1 MLEKKYILSRI
12 QYSFRPKLGTENE
25 LCTMQ
30 QNLFMI
36 DKSEKVKG
44 ICLDLAMMDH
54 MEFTYNFGINKS
66 SLKWFKF

>member
-1 MLEKKYILSRI
+1 
-12 QYSFRPKLGTENE
+12 
-25 LCTMQ
+25 MQ

-44 ICLDLAMMDH
+44 ICLDLATMNH
-54 MEFTYNFGINKS
+54 VELTSNFGINKS